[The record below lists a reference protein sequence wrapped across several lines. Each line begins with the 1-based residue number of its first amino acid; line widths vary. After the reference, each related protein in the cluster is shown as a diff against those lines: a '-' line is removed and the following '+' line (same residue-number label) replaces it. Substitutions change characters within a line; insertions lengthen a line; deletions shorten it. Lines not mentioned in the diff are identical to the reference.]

1 MMKAASLAVE
11 AQEAPSRVLRGI
23 TGKKEE
29 ELAYSTAESP
39 FGPLLVVVSPKGLV
53 RVGFPEDDVDDQ
65 LERLAADI
73 TPRIVEDPRRLQDVT
88 SQLDRYFEGKLT
100 AFEIPIDWASVAGF
114 RRRVL
119 VATARIPYGS
129 VATYTQ
135 MAQKAGSPKASRA
148 AGSALGS
155 NPVPIVV
162 PCHRVLRTGGN
173 LGGYGGG
180 LDRKR
185 FLLQLEGA
193 IL

>member
-1 MMKAASLAVE
+1 MKRQSFATQ
-11 AQEAPSRVLRGI
+11 AQGATARLLSEIADERI
-23 TGKKEE
+23 DH
-29 ELAYSTAESP
+29 LAYSTAESP

-65 LERLAADI
+65 LERLAADL

-88 SQLDRYFEGKLT
+88 SQLGRYFEGKLT